1 MSVAVRIRPLIRWS
15 LARRFIS
22 VFGVS
27 ECVYNQ
33 RRAVHTESNDSLEN
47 EHRSCEGIVKT
58 CTIPLKCCMYL
69 R

>member
-1 MSVAVRIRPLIRWS
+1 MSVAVRIRSLTRWS

-22 VFGVS
+22 VASVS
-27 ECVYNQ
+27 DWAHTQ
-33 RRAVHTESNDSLEN
+33 RHAVHTESNNALEN